1 MRVQLAER
9 IADIGVDPMTTTT
22 PAVTEVQEYAPEV
35 LAGEN
40 TAVLRLQIARIAPH
54 FRTMLVT
61 GEAGTGKEAVAREM
75 VRRCGASQDRDSF
88 SAIEIGAF
96 ARGQLPVRLTGA
108 VYLAGLER
116 LEPGLQEPLVEQL
129 KVIQREMR
137 VIVGCESDLR
147 GMLSTGRLRPS
158 LASRLGS
165 VEIRVATLR
174 ERLDDFEA
182 LAAAMLDRVNPGAV
196 FSMEAMEAMKRH
208 RWPGNLAELWKL
220 VCALARVRGE
230 VAVRDLP
237 AFAEAETAGEAET
250 RLEQVMRRHVFEV
263 LQRCSGNKLK
273 AAELLGISRST
284 LYRMLEVAGE
294 STGG

>member
-1 MRVQLAER
+1 
-9 IADIGVDPMTTTT
+9 MTTTT
-22 PAVTEVQEYAPEV
+22 PAETEVQEYAPEV
-35 LAGEN
+35 LAGESA
-40 TAVLRLQIARIAPH
+40 AVVRLRLQITRIAPH

-61 GEAGTGKEAVAREM
+61 GEAGTGKGTVAREM
-75 VRRCGASQDRDSF
+75 HRLCGASQDQEPF

-96 ARGQLPVRLTGA
+96 ARGQLPARLSGA
-108 VYLAGLER
+108 VYLHGLER
-116 LEPGLQEPLVEQL
+116 LEPGLQEPMVEQL

-165 VEIRVATLR
+165 VEIRVASLR
-174 ERLDDFEA
+174 ESPEDFEA
-182 LAAAMLDRVNPGAV
+182 LAAAMLARVNPGAT
-196 FSMEAMEAMKRH
+196 FSLEASEAMQRH

-220 VCALARVRGE
+220 VCAVARVQGE
-230 VAVRDLP
+230 VGVRDLP
-237 AFAEAETAGEAET
+237 AFAEAETPGEAET

-263 LQRCSGNKLK
+263 LQRCSGNKLR

-284 LYRMLEVAGE
+284 LYRMLEAAGE
-294 STGG
+294 SSAA

>member
-1 MRVQLAER
+1 
-9 IADIGVDPMTTTT
+9 MTTTT
-22 PAVTEVQEYAPEV
+22 PTETEVQEYAPEV

-40 TAVLRLQIARIAPH
+40 TAVTRLQIARIAPH

-61 GEAGTGKEAVAREM
+61 GEAGTGKETVAREM
-75 VRRCGASQDRDSF
+75 VRRCGAAHELDSF

-96 ARGQLPVRLTGA
+96 ARGQLPARLAGA
-108 VYLAGLER
+108 VYLHGLER

-165 VEIRVATLR
+165 LEIRVVSLR
-174 ERLDDFEA
+174 ERTEDFEA
-182 LAAAMLDRVNPGAV
+182 LSAAMLERVNPGAS
-196 FSMEAMEAMKRH
+196 FSAEAMEAMKRH
-208 RWPGNLAELWKL
+208 RWPRNLAELWKL
-220 VCALARVRGE
+220 VRAIAGVQG
-230 VAVRDLP
+230 VVGARDLP

-284 LYRMLEVAGE
+284 LYRMLEAAGE
-294 STGG
+294 SEAG